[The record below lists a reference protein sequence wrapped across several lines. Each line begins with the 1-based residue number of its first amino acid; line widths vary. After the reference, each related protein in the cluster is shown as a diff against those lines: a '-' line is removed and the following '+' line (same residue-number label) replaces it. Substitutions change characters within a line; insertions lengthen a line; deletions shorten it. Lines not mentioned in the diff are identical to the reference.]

1 MSLTRYEHET
11 VINMNDQ
18 DDFAI
23 IVTYQRPL
31 ILKLRRNPAAE
42 LLEYWETDGSPGAR
56 FRVPA
61 KLVRIGNP
69 RQPVSEETRA
79 KLAENVA
86 RARSVMQQPLVTRM
100 DPI

>member
-1 MSLTRYEHET
+1 MSLTAYERET
-11 VINMNDQ
+11 VINLNDL

-23 IVTYQRPL
+23 VVTYQRTM
-31 ILKLRRNPAAE
+31 ITKLRRNEAAE

-56 FRVPA
+56 FRIPA
-61 KLVRIGNP
+61 NLVSIRNP
-69 RQPVSEETRA
+69 RQPVSEETRV
-79 KLAENVA
+79 KLAANVA